1 MSKIGL
7 IISRE
12 FTQRVRKRSFLVVT
26 LLMPLAMVALVVVP
40 VLLARYGGDDT
51 RREVVVLDASGL
63 VASAL
68 AGVERD
74 HVLFLAPEDST
85 LRDHTAAVAA
95 LPDVYGFLE
104 IDSSVVDHPS
114 GVRLYTRSASTA
126 GLEGTVRGAVSEVLR
141 AERVRRTGVE
151 GLDSLIR
158 AVDVTAVI
166 QTFELQT
173 RTDGS
178 GVAGVE
184 KSSAV
189 AMGLAYGAG
198 LLIYMFVLIY
208 GMMVMQGVVEEKTNR
223 IVEVL
228 VSSVRPFELMMG
240 KIVGI
245 ALVALLQFGVW
256 LVVIG
261 GLAAWIPSIGAATGL
276 SGVLGSAMVD
286 TGLWIRVAGSFVLFF
301 VGGYLLYAAMF
312 AAIGSAV
319 DNASDTQQLQLPVTM
334 PLIVAIV
341 LMMSVMQDPNS
352 SLAFW
357 GSMIPLTSPI
367 IMMARVA
374 YGVPLWEFLLSLG
387 LLYGSFVGMTWVAA
401 KIYRTGILM
410 YGKKVS
416 LGEMLRWIRIK

>member
-40 VLLARYGGDDT
+40 MLLARYGGSDE
-51 RREVVVLDASGL
+51 RREVVVLDASGV
-63 VASAL
+63 VAPAL

-74 HVLFLAPEDST
+74 KVLFLSPEDST
-85 LRDHTAAVAA
+85 VRDHLAAAEA
-95 LPDVYGFLE
+95 LPEIYGFLE
-104 IDSSVVDHPS
+104 VDASIVDNPS
-114 GVRLYTRSASTA
+114 AIRLYTRSASTA
-126 GLEGTVRGAVSEVLR
+126 GLEATVRRAVSEVLR
-141 AERVRRTGVE
+141 NERIARTGVT
-151 GLDSLIR
+151 GLDSLLR
-158 AVDVTAVI
+158 AVEVTAAI
-166 QTFELQT
+166 QTFELET
-173 RTDGS
+173 RADGNLS
-178 GVAGVE
+178 TVE
-184 KSSAV
+184 KSSSV

-198 LLIYMFVLIY
+198 LLIYMFVLVY
-208 GMMVMQGVVEEKTNR
+208 GTMVMQGVVEEKTSR

-240 KIVGI
+240 KILGI
-245 ALVALLQFGVW
+245 ALVALVQFGVW
-256 LVVIG
+256 IVVIG
-261 GLAAWIPSIGAATGL
+261 GLAAAAPSLGAATGL
-276 SGVLGSAMVD
+276 SGVIAGALGD
-286 TGLWIRVAGSFVLFF
+286 TGLWVRVAGSFVLFF
-301 VGGYLLYAAMF
+301 VGGYLLYASMF

-319 DNASDTQQLQLPVTM
+319 DNASDTQQLQMPVTM

-410 YGKKVS
+410 YGKKVTF
-416 LGEMLRWIRIK
+416 GEMIRWIKIK